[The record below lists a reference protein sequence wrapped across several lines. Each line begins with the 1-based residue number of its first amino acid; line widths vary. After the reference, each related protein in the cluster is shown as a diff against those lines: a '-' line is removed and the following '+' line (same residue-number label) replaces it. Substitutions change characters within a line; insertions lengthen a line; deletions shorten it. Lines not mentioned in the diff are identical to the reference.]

1 MTASG
6 RINLRRFCRRVE
18 GWEYENLRRQIYAE
32 RTLQPQAIEAM
43 ATALGV
49 PPEYFKEYRQ
59 YQMQQVISDHPDLAD
74 VVYDLVLGR
83 AKSLDA
89 TVIPLISLALGQLAD
104 HQDLPAATVDR
115 IVDMIVDGTVS
126 DGQAGAF
133 LLALRVKGETGDEI
147 FGGAEAMKRATT
159 PVEVHSPEPLVDIT
173 STGGDRLGTFNISTT
188 AAFVAAGAGARVAKS
203 GGRGQHSLS
212 GAADLIQALGARID
226 LSPADIARCIE
237 QVGFGF
243 MFAPLHHRAVR
254 HLLPLRRS
262 LNTPTLFNLLGPI
275 LNPAGVKRQ
284 ITGVYHPRYLTV
296 LADAMLQLGF
306 EHALVIRGEDG
317 LDEISITG
325 PTSVVELK
333 DGTVGP
339 PFQIHPEMFGLRRG
353 DATALVGGD
362 AHHNA
367 DITRR
372 ILCGEAGATR
382 DIVLVNA
389 GAAIYVAGLA
399 DSIDEGVERARESID
414 SGRAWEKLTAFVDFT
429 RAATLAGS
437 TDNLSA

>member
-147 FGGAEAMKRATT
+147 FGGAEAMRRATT
-159 PVEVHSPEPLVDIT
+159 PVEVRSPEPLVDIT

-212 GAADLIQALGARID
+212 GA
-226 LSPADIARCIE
+226 
-237 QVGFGF
+237 
-243 MFAPLHHRAVR
+243 
-254 HLLPLRRS
+254 
-262 LNTPTLFNLLGPI
+262 
-275 LNPAGVKRQ
+275 
-284 ITGVYHPRYLTV
+284 
-296 LADAMLQLGF
+296 
-306 EHALVIRGEDG
+306 RG
-317 LDEISITG
+317 
-325 PTSVVELK
+325 TSSR
-333 DGTVGP
+333 P
-339 PFQIHPEMFGLRRG
+339 
-353 DATALVGGD
+353 
-362 AHHNA
+362 
-367 DITRR
+367 
-372 ILCGEAGATR
+372 
-382 DIVLVNA
+382 
-389 GAAIYVAGLA
+389 
-399 DSIDEGVERARESID
+399 
-414 SGRAWEKLTAFVDFT
+414 
-429 RAATLAGS
+429 
-437 TDNLSA
+437 